1 MWCATNLLLL
11 SSSNIAKHTRITRKL
26 PLPMVQP
33 GSAWSY
39 TTFVSPPNPHQQ
51 ARPSHQMRRILL
63 LQCGSNV
70 CYVLVRNDPW
80 NYTYHSSDLLLTA
93 PRRASFLAQSVY
105 GLSSRSR
112 LKIILRRINRG

>member
-1 MWCATNLLLL
+1 M
-11 SSSNIAKHTRITRKL
+11 
-26 PLPMVQP
+26 
-33 GSAWSY
+33 
-39 TTFVSPPNPHQQ
+39 
-51 ARPSHQMRRILL
+51 
-63 LQCGSNV
+63 

-112 LKIILRRINRG
+112 LKIILRRINRGGKIFAVLFPLTTILLLRIPQVQGQFVVFILLADLPRTVPPPASHSPN